1 MPDLVALVPR
11 YSVTCPHYHIVV
23 SPFSYAR
30 PLGPKCIPRY
40 LLALLEVCRY
50 IHYQKRNSPVPTP
63 RPRKPNRPT
72 AGSHPQNALRALHS
86 PLPRCEAS
94 QEFSEKKPTRNIKK
108 LPPKKNK
115 SLSVQF
121 PSPRI
126 PPDFNCSARQAW
138 QCKEI
143 VSLVLIEREIMR

>member
-108 LPPKKNK
+108 LPPKKTNPCRYSSRPPGSRQISTVLHAK
-115 SLSVQF
+115 RGSAKKLCHWSSL
-121 PSPRI
+121 
-126 PPDFNCSARQAW
+126 
-138 QCKEI
+138 
-143 VSLVLIEREIMR
+143 REKL